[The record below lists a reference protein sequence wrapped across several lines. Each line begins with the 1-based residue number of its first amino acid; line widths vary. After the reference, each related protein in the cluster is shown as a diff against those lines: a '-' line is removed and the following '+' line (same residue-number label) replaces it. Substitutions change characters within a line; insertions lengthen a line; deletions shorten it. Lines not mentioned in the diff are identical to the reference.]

1 MVLGDQGPQHPGRRG
16 AVRQDHPAHQRRP
29 EWLSGSAGAVRPGAQ
44 GVGVN
49 IDAVKW
55 GGVLLITLALMAA
68 SAWAA
73 WEWQANAYGQQL
85 ASKEAAHQT
94 ERTDQA
100 NANAAQILAEQGKR
114 LALEQWLAAS
124 DQSHYRALTDE
135 KTKQAR
141 LLDRLA
147 TADLRLSVQ
156 LDAATTGC
164 DAVQA
169 TTSTGGVVYGAHR
182 AQLDPA
188 HAQRIIGITSDG
200 DRGLIALQACQA
212 YIKVLIAEVR

>member
-1 MVLGDQGPQHPGRRG
+1 MK
-16 AVRQDHPAHQRRP
+16 
-29 EWLSGSAGAVRPGAQ
+29 
-44 GVGVN
+44 

-55 GGVLLITLALMAA
+55 GGVLLIILALMAG

-73 WEWQANAYGQQL
+73 WTWQANAYGQQL
-85 ASKEAAHQT
+85 AAKEAAYQSELT
-94 ERTDQA
+94 NLA
-100 NANAAQILAEQGKR
+100 NANSAQILAEQGKR

-141 LLDRLA
+141 LRDRLA

-156 LDAATTGC
+156 LDAAATGC
-164 DAVQA
+164 DAVHA
-169 TTSTGGVVYGAHR
+169 TTGAGGLVHGAHR

-188 HAQRIIGITSDG
+188 HAQRIIEITGDG
-200 DRGLIALQACQA
+200 DQGLIALQACQA
-212 YIKVLIAEVR
+212 YAKEVSSRK